1 MVLCHSTSCLC
12 VCVCM
17 CLEWRHLAHCCK
29 FEIGDGVLRMYLLN
43 GWVDFWFV
51 CDPTRLSH
59 TAHLCCFVSGAYPLN
74 AGFYY
79 LFRRRAF
86 TCEHG
91 FATQADSDEQQTTC
105 IGLFPCHI
113 YHLLHV
119 YYRVKMYVVESVHM
133 YYVLCL
139 CEFFNRISDRE
150 HCRQSYCFISWM
162 HISDYVCRK

>member
-1 MVLCHSTSCLC
+1 MVLRHPTLC
-12 VCVCM
+12 VCVCVFVCALSDDTWHDVVSLKSEM
-17 CLEWRHLAHCCK
+17 ASCVCACWMVGGFL
-29 FEIGDGVLRMYLLN
+29 I
-43 GWVDFWFV
+43 V

-59 TAHLCCFVSGAYPLN
+59 TAHLYCFASGAYPLN
-74 AGFYY
+74 AWFCY
-79 LFRRRAF
+79 LFCRRAF
-86 TCEHG
+86 KCEHG
-91 FATQADSDEQQTTC
+91 FATQADGDEQRTTC

-133 YYVLCL
+133 YYVLCF